1 MAVSLSC
8 IWETW
13 DFWQEI
19 ESPNW
24 ATRVKQFTFKKS
36 IIWKNGCLCFHIK
49 WCCKFIENASI
60 YVLYNKTLSLKYSI
74 IYLCLYFVYFCISI
88 SFFQHDLVF
97 ACNLYFNYRSRLNLV
112 RFSVSRKNSR
122 LQTIN
127 DTFFYF
133 ISLKRY
139 QNFKDFISN
148 ILKEK
153 KTFFS
158 FDSIDMSILLWY
170 FLSY

>member
-1 MAVSLSC
+1 M
-8 IWETW
+8 
-13 DFWQEI
+13 
-19 ESPNW
+19 
-24 ATRVKQFTFKKS
+24 KKWVPLFS
-36 IIWKNGCLCFHIK
+36 YQMMLVV
-49 WCCKFIENASI
+49 ENASM
-60 YVLYNKTLSLKYSI
+60 YDLYNKTLSKILNLLPMLVFCI
-74 IYLCLYFVYFCISI
+74 YFVYFCIST
-88 SFFQHDLVF
+88 SFSQHDLVF
-97 ACNLYFNYRSRLNLV
+97 ACYLNFSYRSRLNLV